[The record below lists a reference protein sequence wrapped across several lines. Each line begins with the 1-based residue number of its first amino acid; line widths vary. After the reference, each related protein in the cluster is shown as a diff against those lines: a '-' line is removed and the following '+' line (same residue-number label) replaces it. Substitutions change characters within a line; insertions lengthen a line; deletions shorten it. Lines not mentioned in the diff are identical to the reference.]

1 MAIQLVM
8 SICFSTPCNDKHKVI
23 MTAVA
28 FWKSSSFAECVLY
41 MGNQRHLVL
50 IPKASNQ
57 FASSFVF
64 SAYVVPATESW
75 AEPGNKTT
83 YSVLNV
89 N

>member
-28 FWKSSSFAECVLY
+28 FWKSSSFAERVLY
-41 MGNQRHLVL
+41 VGNQWHLVL
-50 IPKASNQ
+50 IPKASKQ

-64 SAYVVPATESW
+64 SAYVVPATESR